1 MAILIFIGGFLFF
14 NSNMLQKKVISANF
28 LSSISPGTSSV
39 LEVKLFNPGEK
50 KSIHLFVK
58 ADSPKVNISP
68 SQQEDFFGG
77 GETRLFRFT
86 VSLAPDALKGSY
98 AIDIFAL
105 ELNESLRVYF
115 EVA

>member
-1 MAILIFIGGFLFF
+1 MLDFFKSKHFLILITSILIFIGGFLFF

-58 ADSPKVNISP
+58 AD
-68 SQQEDFFGG
+68 
-77 GETRLFRFT
+77 
-86 VSLAPDALKGSY
+86 
-98 AIDIFAL
+98 
-105 ELNESLRVYF
+105 
-115 EVA
+115 